1 MTRTRERRPAV
12 NGAPPETSRH
22 PGTDHGELTAPG
34 RLDAPDLLAE
44 VGRLVA
50 SAIAAGRRAHGGRLV
65 GVGEPAWWDAA
76 DEVKLAGVLVL
87 AEAWVIHDPEQ
98 AVRRRL
104 REMSYDLSAATDW
117 TAASRRPSHASLE
130 TIRAEP
136 GPVAGSFDAAAAA
149 RWVATGDSQDG
160 AA

>member
-12 NGAPPETSRH
+12 NGAPSETSRH
-22 PGTDHGELTAPG
+22 PGTDHGEFTAPG

-50 SAIAAGRRAHGGRLV
+50 PAIVAGRRAHGGRLV

-87 AEAWVIHDPEQ
+87 ALAWCLHDPER
-98 AVRRRL
+98 AVRQRL
-104 REMSYDLSAATDW
+104 RELSYDLSAATDW
-117 TAASRRPSHASLE
+117 AAASRRPSHTTLE
-130 TIRAEP
+130 TIRTEP
-136 GPVAGSFDAAAAA
+136 GPVARPFDPVAA
-149 RWVATGDSQDG
+149 RRWVETGSSRDG